1 MKTGVNCRNT
11 QFRQAQGWE
20 IIKNNANVSAGVK
33 DQLKTA
39 LISNGVPLK
48 I

>member
-11 QFRQAQGWE
+11 RFRQAQGWE
-20 IIKNNANVSAGVK
+20 IIKNNANVSDGVK

-39 LISNGVPLK
+39 LISNGVPIK